1 MLRRLAASLRATLP
15 ALFALLPLLTAPASA
30 APIAALGLDNYQ
42 HSSWT
47 LENGGPPQAR
57 SMAQTTDGWL
67 WLSTADGLYRF
78 DGLTFERYPMPAP
91 YSANRSRLLSLHAH
105 DNGDLY
111 LSYFGQGLSVLHPD
125 GRMEDLA
132 RYPGMPEASFNSLAV
147 DRDGSVW
154 TVGQAIHHFSG
165 GRWSEVD
172 ASPEW
177 RAGNQRT
184 ILLDQDGR
192 LWASNASGAWR
203 LDRASGHFIKVSAR
217 GGGLAL
223 APDGAVWLIAGIG
236 GQATRLATSA
246 SAAPRPAGFNARE
259 SRSAGVFDADGTLW
273 ALNCPAAVCLV
284 PGASARGASGVLP
297 ASAAGQSSDRS
308 GLLRGEQ
315 TGVVLEDR
323 EGNLWLSSQ
332 NGLHRFRPKRLPA
345 AGLGRDGDLYSI
357 AADTAGQVWAAERDS
372 GKLWRLAP
380 GDAPQ
385 LQAGVRATSL
395 AIARDGALLIGN
407 PRGIVRHNGDT
418 KRREQIA
425 FPVPASGSPADL
437 HLLGILDDGKVLWA
451 ATMETGLIGW
461 DGRRWLPKNA
471 LALPPHI
478 YLVARGTGAAG
489 QLWLGTIEGE
499 LVFYDNG
506 RMTRHDM
513 RLIGFGS
520 GIFPGPQLTVAG
532 EHGLAVLKD
541 GKLALLRAAD
551 PGVLRNISGL
561 VIGANGDRWLNGA
574 AGVVH
579 VRAADWARSMA
590 SPAEPLR
597 YELFG
602 TLDGYPG
609 QAAIEHRTA
618 SAVSADGRHLWL
630 LGTGGMVT
638 LDTETLRRNRV
649 PPAPQI
655 RNVVTDAGTFA
666 ASSPLRLPAGS
677 QQLRINFTAAALR
690 APERIRFQY
699 RLDGVDAAWQD
710 AGTRRMTMYTSVPPG
725 AYAFRV
731 RAINEDGVPS
741 AGDTVLRLAIAPT
754 LLQSTPF
761 RLACALLLLA
771 LGVALYRYRVRHLTS
786 RLMERMVVKTT
797 ERERIARMLHDTILQ
812 TVQALMLRLDA
823 VAVSLP
829 AGDRTRNQ
837 LETLVSHA
845 GGAIAEGRDQVHEL
859 RAASPQVVEDIVAD
873 CIGGLRQLYPQLE
886 IVLRIDGASR
896 TLHTAAADEAGNIA
910 CEALRNAC
918 AHAQATRV
926 VIRLVYGWR
935 KLTLSVRDDGLGLD
949 RQVARDGYRSG
960 HWGMIGMRERAER
973 LGARLTIDS
982 STGKGTTV
990 TLVLPARRAY
1000 AGS

>member
-1 MLRRLAASLRATLP
+1 MSRRLAASLRAILP
-15 ALFALLPLLTAPASA
+15 ALFLLLTPPASA
-30 APIAALGLDNYQ
+30 APIPALGLDNYQ

-47 LENGGPPQAR
+47 LDNGGPPLIRA
-57 SMAQTTDGWL
+57 MAQTSDGWL

-91 YSANRSRLLSLHAH
+91 YSANRSRVQSLHAH

-111 LSYFGQGLSVLHPD
+111 FLYFGQGLSVLHAD

-132 RYPGMPEASFNSLAV
+132 RHPGMPESAFSSMAV
-147 DRDGSVW
+147 DRDGSIW
-154 TVGQAIHHFSG
+154 TVGQGIHHLHG
-165 GRWSEVD
+165 GRWVEVD

-177 RAGNQRT
+177 RAGNQRS

-192 LWASNASGAWR
+192 LWASNASGAWL
-203 LDRASGHFIKVSAR
+203 LDRADGHFAKVSAH

-223 APDGAVWLIAGIG
+223 APDGAVWVIGGIG

-246 SAAPRPAGFNARE
+246 SGAPRPDSFNARE

-273 ALNCPAAVCLV
+273 ALNCPDPLCLL
-284 PGASARGASGVLP
+284 PGATTRGAAGVLP
-297 ASAAGQSSDRS
+297 ASAAGLSSDRG

-357 AADTAGQVWAAERDS
+357 AADAAGQVWAAERDS
-372 GKLWRLAP
+372 GKLWRLDQAQ
-380 GDAPQ
+380 GQAPQ
-385 LQAGVRATSL
+385 LQAGVRATAL
-395 AIARDGALLIGN
+395 AIARDGTLLIGN
-407 PRGIVRHNGDT
+407 PRGIVRHGGDAT
-418 KRREQIA
+418 ARQQIA
-425 FPVPASGSPADL
+425 FPVPPGGSPADL
-437 HLLGILDDGKVLWA
+437 HLIGILDDGKVLWA

-461 DGRRWLPKNA
+461 DGTRWLPKSA
-471 LALPPHI
+471 MPLPPHI

-513 RLIGFGS
+513 RQIGFGS

-541 GKLALLRAAD
+541 GKLVLLRAAD
-551 PGVLRNISGL
+551 PGVLRNVSGL
-561 VIGANGDRWLNGA
+561 VVGANGDRWLNGA

-590 SPAEPLR
+590 SPGEPLR

-602 TLDGYPG
+602 ALDGYPG
-609 QAAIEHRTA
+609 QAAIEYRA
-618 SAVSADGRHLWL
+618 PSAVSADGRHMWF

-638 LDTETLRRNRV
+638 LDTQALRRNRV
-649 PPAPQI
+649 PPAPRIQ
-655 RNVVTDAGTFA
+655 NVVTDAGTFA

-699 RLDGVDAAWQD
+699 RLDGVDGAWQD

-725 AYAFRV
+725 TYAFRV
-731 RAINEDGVPS
+731 RAINEDGVAS
-741 AGDTVLRLAIAPT
+741 TGDTVLRLAIAPT

-771 LGVALYRYRVRHLTS
+771 LGVALYRYRVRYLTS

-829 AGDRTRNQ
+829 AGDRTRKQ
-837 LETLVSHA
+837 LETLVGHA
-845 GGAIAEGRDQVHEL
+845 SGAIAEGRDQVHEL
-859 RAASPQVVEDIVAD
+859 RAASPQLAEDIVAD
-873 CIGGLRQLYPQLE
+873 CIGRLRELYPQLE

-896 TLHTAAADEAGNIA
+896 PLHPAAADEAGNIA

-926 VIRLVYGWR
+926 VVRLAYGWR
-935 KLTLSVRDDGLGLD
+935 KLTVSVRDDGCGLD
-949 RQVARDGYRSG
+949 SKVARDGYRNG
-960 HWGMIGMRERAER
+960 HWGMIGMRERADR

-982 STGKGTTV
+982 GAGKGTTV
-990 TLVLPARRAY
+990 TLVVTARRAY
-1000 AGS
+1000 TGK